1 MIDIVFSVIAVI
13 LFYTVSYKITKQ
25 IIKNRSHPDFRL
37 ERFYIE
43 KRKFSDGFVIEVSE
57 DSLDDLDS
65 CNSHYKYLKKQTAF
79 KELKVTYKKANSSKR
94 ETLAT
99 WFKSEPN
106 AGGIESIYPSRFN
119 DVEEEIDCF

>member
-1 MIDIVFSVIAVI
+1 M
-13 LFYTVSYKITKQ
+13 
-25 IIKNRSHPDFRL
+25 
-37 ERFYIE
+37 
-43 KRKFSDGFVIEVSE
+43 IEVSE
-57 DSLDDLDS
+57 DSLDNLDS